1 MLGPN
6 DAVNRFGGRIANS
19 AAGKAS
25 LFVLR
30 RALVAL
36 GESPLDQLDL
46 SIVAGG
52 AALDQ
57 RDIRIQAH
65 AIHMVPGCPVVQ
77 GTEHQVELLEK
88 ADAIISAESGKWVYY
103 KHKMHPGYG
112 LSQLTM

>member
-46 SIVAGG
+46 AIVAGG
-52 AALDQ
+52 AALD
-57 RDIRIQAH
+57 
-65 AIHMVPGCPVVQ
+65 
-77 GTEHQVELLEK
+77 
-88 ADAIISAESGKWVYY
+88 
-103 KHKMHPGYG
+103 
-112 LSQLTM
+112 

>member
-1 MLGPN
+1 VENSLEQMLGPN

-46 SIVAGG
+46 AIVAGG
-52 AALDQ
+52 AALD
-57 RDIRIQAH
+57 
-65 AIHMVPGCPVVQ
+65 
-77 GTEHQVELLEK
+77 
-88 ADAIISAESGKWVYY
+88 
-103 KHKMHPGYG
+103 
-112 LSQLTM
+112 